1 MTDVSLRTEES
12 QQHCVWTF
20 GVQKKQAD
28 EWVVDYETSLE
39 DAAFMVD
46 MGWKDQFCAWAVNG
60 LEGEF
65 QTIYKKALDHSIQ
78 EVSYKTGIPDAD
90 LKQIFLPSRA
100 GQCTR
105 FPPADSPPSGGELF

>member
-1 MTDVSLRTEES
+1 
-12 QQHCVWTF
+12 
-20 GVQKKQAD
+20 
-28 EWVVDYETSLE
+28 VVDPKTSLE

-78 EVSYKTGIPDAD
+78 EVSYKTGIPDTD
-90 LKQIFLPSRA
+90 LKKIFLPSCA
-100 GQCTR
+100 GQSTG
-105 FPPADSPPSGGELF
+105 FPPAISPPCGGEAF

>member
-1 MTDVSLRTEES
+1 
-12 QQHCVWTF
+12 
-20 GVQKKQAD
+20 
-28 EWVVDYETSLE
+28 VVDYETSLE

-100 GQCTR
+100 GQSTV
-105 FPPADSPPSGGELF
+105 PPTSILPPSRGEAF